1 MATFDVNKVIRID
14 LESCNMQEIF
24 IIARFYELNFENM
37 LNLKNDNFKQLYIQ
51 TTDGSVIAYVKETF
65 NMIEQY
71 RVDKKTFKKLKSISV
86 CEVPT
91 LINEYDIL
99 ENYLYYIEKGYDMRI
114 SSLDEKIEEIRNK
127 SKEVVKEVVLDL
139 DTILDKINESGLS
152 SITEEEREFLD
163 KISKSKIR

>member
-1 MATFDVNKVIRID
+1 MGPFDINKVIRLD
-14 LESCNMQEIF
+14 LKSFTTQQIF

-37 LNLKNDNFKQLYIQ
+37 LGLKNDSFEQLYIQ
-51 TTDGSVIAYVKETF
+51 TTDGAVIAYVKEGF
-65 NMIEQY
+65 NMIEKY
-71 RVDKKTFKKLKSISV
+71 RVDKKTFRKLKSIEI

-91 LINEYDIL
+91 LKNEYDVL
-99 ENYLYYIEKGYDMRI
+99 ENYLYYLEKGYDMRI

-152 SITEEEREFLD
+152 SITKEEKEFLD
-163 KISKSKIR
+163 KVSKSKAR